1 MNINKVKKVR
11 VRFPNILSL
20 KMAVED
26 STKLVQK
33 FREIQDI
40 NNRIYSELFTQQSTV
55 QIGSR
60 MLPKIEGF
68 NATWINNERPMGAY
82 VDVQFTFA
90 SSEESKVMKII
101 QKHSGQII
109 DVRKDL
115 HQFAQTETN
124 NSNTGKEYE
133 IERAEEILQA
143 KDFE

>member
-1 MNINKVKKVR
+1 
-11 VRFPNILSL
+11 
-20 KMAVED
+20 MAVED

-101 QKHSGQII
+101 KKHSGQII

-115 HQFAQTETN
+115 NQFGQTETN

-143 KDFE
+143 KDFV

>member
-1 MNINKVKKVR
+1 MNINKIKKVR

-55 QIGSR
+55 QIGNR

-90 SSEESKVMKII
+90 GSEEKKVMRIIESNGGKII
-101 QKHSGQII
+101 NT
-109 DVRKDL
+109 REDL
-115 HQFAQTETN
+115 NQNSFTETN
-124 NSNTGKEYE
+124 LSTGKENE
-133 IERAEEILQA
+133 VERVNEVIWQ
-143 KDFE
+143 K

>member
-55 QIGSR
+55 QIGNR
-60 MLPKIEGF
+60 MLPRIEGF

-90 SSEESKVMKII
+90 SS
-101 QKHSGQII
+101 
-109 DVRKDL
+109 
-115 HQFAQTETN
+115 
-124 NSNTGKEYE
+124 
-133 IERAEEILQA
+133 
-143 KDFE
+143 